1 MVRMKEKEVRFL
13 AIIITALLVIAFPAR
28 LLRMPAPVISRIP
41 ASDIYLQG
49 VQLNQYVNTFLPIL
63 IVLAILFIA
72 GLSTFGLYHGVTREK
87 LGRRLL
93 ISRPL
98 VYIKAVRKEK

>member
-1 MVRMKEKEVRFL
+1 MVKMKEKEVRFL
-13 AIIITALLVIAFPAR
+13 AIIITALLVIAVPAR
-28 LLRMPAPVISRIP
+28 LLRTPTPGVSRLPVP
-41 ASDIYLQG
+41 EIYLQG

-72 GLSTFGLYHGVTREK
+72 SLSTFGLYHGVTRER

-98 VYIKAVRKEK
+98 VYVKAIRKEK